1 LGSSPRPPGS
11 GWIKWEGGKVE
22 WKEGKKQKEGREGKK
37 RKREGSGKAKPLN
50 INPGCG
56 TGLAQAF

>member
-1 LGSSPRPPGS
+1 M
-11 GWIKWEGGKVE
+11 E